1 MKRLFILTII
11 VSTMFIS
18 AFAQN
23 KSNNKISDV
32 KAFLIYEE
40 NGEMSKNIFDKDF
53 ALWNVIIGEG
63 SAEGH
68 SNSTLVH
75 VVISTDGK
83 PSKIYPVL
91 QFSAVSEG
99 RKLVN
104 YSKTIEYL
112 FPTTGASKTFVPFLL
127 HDTGCQKIRLTVK
140 LVEKNKPKVVYQT
153 VKKEIP
159 FNCGE

>member
-1 MKRLFILTII
+1 MKKLIILTII
-11 VSTMFIS
+11 ILAMSVS
-18 AFAQN
+18 AFSQT

-53 ALWNVIIGEG
+53 ILWNVIIGEG
-63 SAEGH
+63 SADGH
-68 SNSTLVH
+68 SSSTMVH
-75 VVISTDGK
+75 VVVSTDGK

-99 RKLVN
+99 KKLVN

-112 FPTTGASKTFVPFLL
+112 FPKEGASKTFVPFLL
-127 HDTGCQKIRLTVK
+127 HDTGCQKIRLTIK
-140 LVEKNKPKVVYQT
+140 LVEKNKPSVVYQT

>member
-1 MKRLFILTII
+1 MKKLFIFTII
-11 VSTMFIS
+11 ILAIS
-18 AFAQN
+18 VTAFAQT

-53 ALWNVIIGEG
+53 TLWNVIIGEG
-63 SAEGH
+63 SSEGH
-68 SNSTLVH
+68 SSSTLVQ

-112 FPTTGASKTFVPFLL
+112 FPTAGASKTFVPFLL
-127 HDTGCQKIRLTVK
+127 HDTGCQRIKLTMK
-140 LVEKNKPKVVYQT
+140 LVAKNKPNVVYQT
-153 VKKEIP
+153 LKKEIP